1 MLLARGMDWSR
12 FDAHGEDKAKA
23 FEAFARQLFERWC
36 RREYG
41 GELRDVPSPHGL
53 GGDGG
58 LDAYAVL
65 ASGKI
70 VGLQVKWFPDRFGQ
84 AQIDQIRD
92 SFQTAI
98 RVRPNLVRYCVAL
111 PCALT
116 DDRGRKEKTERARW
130 DDWIARAAKI
140 APNVEVNLWDQAKL
154 EDLLHE
160 SENEGLHAYWFTDG
174 VFTLTDLAQRF
185 DTARRSWLNA
195 RYVPDLHATGR
206 LEEDLALRLGEPGA
220 RAKILGPVKEATAK
234 LEALREDVDRL
245 ARISIFG
252 RDVPDAEQLR
262 GAALDALDRMVGA
275 GKALAYALCHATPL
289 PEHLEP
295 REHDEE
301 HLRRLAGVLLDLERD
316 RIHIPTRAIREHL
329 DRCVEE
335 LGHPFSLLRGAWARW
350 RGSRLLGAYVGAPG
364 VGKTHGLAH
373 AVEQQL
379 SRGMPAVVLRAR
391 DCPLEEGWE
400 EILRKALDQPRSRLS
415 EILNAMEAT
424 ATRAHVRR
432 AWRSVQTP
440 QGAADVPGSGQPSGS
455 ASHHDNRVEP
465 EPACFL
471 LAIDGLEESGNH
483 RRWAELLG
491 ELSAHLERH
500 PRVRAAVTLRT
511 ASREAILGRVRVDL
525 FDEIVLPTGG
535 EVDTLLRKTCS
546 AKGIELPDRRIRWA
560 IREPLSVRLYCE
572 LRGQMPAHPAA
583 WGSRPQDVSLTALL
597 SEKLRR
603 VEKELQDKF
612 GRSRRVPLLEALTAL
627 AGARME
633 RGGMSRDDA
642 IDVVRA
648 AVPSAQALSNDDA
661 NWLLEQA
668 KEHGLVTEWV
678 TESGDLRPPIHHVE
692 LAFEPLVDY
701 LIARRACGAAQDA
714 LTRGE
719 APPLPDVLRD
729 RRDALTQTAILLAQ
743 QDISVVRSGLWRE
756 QLPRE
761 EIERLELRAIAAL
774 DDDAARACHGWVLER
789 LRASMPSCRRVL
801 AELCVP
807 VARDVRHPFGP
818 RFVHEAL
825 LPLLP
830 ARRDQFWSG
839 PQHLPGDNGH
849 PWEGSGDRALEELT
863 IAEGDPADGP
873 PLLLAWALTS
883 VRTEWRRRLRVEL
896 VRWASR
902 DIDDLIRWLDLV
914 IRTND
919 PQMTEDISMV
929 AFGAACLT
937 GADPSLER
945 LIGWVDQHLLA
956 PDAAHRREDVV
967 VLHAARGIVER
978 ARAVGVVVDP
988 AVLERAHRFYAPTG
1002 ETLPIDAEAA
1012 RAASDHHGVEP
1023 VSTRFAWYVVPPAIE
1038 PFFRYAGA
1046 MDLHMWSPKQA
1057 ERLDPR
1063 AARIL
1068 RAHAE
1073 QAQNSVLSPLR
1084 FAFGALVAHLRAVGW
1099 NEAEFYGD
1107 SHAEEPTA
1115 TVGMDVAIAR
1125 YYGEASA
1132 RGEVSPV
1139 CTVAEKYIR
1148 TGCRQLK
1155 AYLAAR
1161 APADVR
1167 GGANGLIE
1175 PPVDPVLID
1184 LFEPNPSSDAALE
1197 FSRDDDPWVFWADD
1211 GLNSARHLGSQ
1222 DQVDRAIE
1230 WVMTAP
1236 PPEIEPWLR
1245 IPRRAAPRFG
1255 REEEDEWI
1263 TLWGE
1268 VRARERESQA
1278 DSTLWIGSAVA
1289 AERDTGLLAAHAPTV
1304 DASSLVRLCQ
1314 DDGSGCHRVDPVEA
1328 MWAPWAEER
1337 IETYHIPVSGRTTE
1351 LMSASVEV
1359 GYHGPRGIG
1368 RSCRLPAGWLR
1379 SLLGVVDARPVG
1391 GGANWCFMD
1400 RDGRAQAVYSHHSTE
1415 QITWQKALVV
1425 RRRALERVLVA
1436 RSQRLV
1442 WSVRLFR
1449 EPAPGIIDHF
1459 SKDAPSALRYW
1470 LWLAVM
1476 SGSSV
1481 GNLRIDVVPLPG
1493 SGSVLGADE
1502 SESSSRAAPEPCSP
1516 SEDPIGPGNPDLATP
1531 LSSDLDD
1538 DQAIPYFLWDDP
1550 IPVSEVRRRLKS
1562 ASPPERDR
1570 LLGKILREAQDPD
1583 VWRFTTPE
1591 EVAARFSQLARH
1603 LGRRRRFWE
1612 FLLKLWH
1619 KEGLLEQ
1626 EPA

>member
-12 FDAHGEDKAKA
+12 FDAHGKDKAEA

-41 GELRDVPSPHGL
+41 GELRDIPIPDGS

-70 VGLQVKWFPDRFGQ
+70 VGLQVKWFPDRLGQ
-84 AQIDQIRD
+84 PQIDQIHD

-98 RVRPNLVRYCVAL
+98 RVRRNLVRCCVAL

-130 DDWIARAAKI
+130 RDWIARAREI
-140 APNVEVNLWDQAKL
+140 APNVEVNLWDEAKL
-154 EDLLHE
+154 EALLGE
-160 SENEGLHAYWFTDG
+160 SENEGLHAYWFPG
-174 VFTLTDLAQRF
+174 SVFTLNDLKQRF
-185 DTARRSWLNA
+185 AAARRGWLNL
-195 RYVPDLHATGR
+195 RYEPHLHATGR
-206 LEEDLALRLGEPGA
+206 LEEDLALRLGEPEA
-220 RAKILGPVKEATAK
+220 RTKILRHVKEATGK
-234 LEALREDVDRL
+234 LEALREDVARL
-245 ARISIFG
+245 ERLSIFL
-252 RDVPDAEQLR
+252 REVPDAEQLR
-262 GAALDALDRMVGA
+262 VAALDALDRMLDA

-295 REHDEE
+295 SEHDEE

-316 RIHIPTRAIREHL
+316 RLHVPTRSIREHL
-329 DRCVEE
+329 ERCVDE
-335 LGHPFSLLRGAWARW
+335 LGRPIPLLRHAWARW
-350 RGSRLLGAYVGAPG
+350 RGARLLGAYVGAPG
-364 VGKTHGLAH
+364 VGKTYGLAH

-379 SRGMPAVVLRAR
+379 SRGMPAVILRAR
-391 DCPLEEGWE
+391 DCPLGGWD
-400 EILRKALDQPRSRLS
+400 EILQKALDQPRSRLP

-424 ATRAHVRR
+424 ATRADVRR
-432 AWRSVQTP
+432 ARSPVQNP
-440 QGAADVPGSGQPSGS
+440 DGAADVQDPAAQSGANPGHGDG
-455 ASHHDNRVEP
+455 VEP
-465 EPACFL
+465 EPVCFL
-471 LAIDGLEESGNH
+471 LAIDGLEESGQH

-491 ELSAHLERH
+491 ELSVHLERH

-525 FDEIVLPTGG
+525 FDEIALPTGG
-535 EVDTLLRKTCS
+535 EVDTLLRATCG
-546 AKGIELPDRRIRWA
+546 AMHIELPDRRVRWA

-572 LRGQMPAHPAA
+572 LRRRMPAHSAG

-597 SEKLRR
+597 GEKLRR
-603 VEKELQDKF
+603 IEEELQDKR
-612 GRSRRVPLLEALTAL
+612 GWSRRVPLREALTAL
-627 AGARME
+627 AEASMGRGAIR
-633 RGGMSRDDA
+633 RDDA
-642 IDVVRA
+642 VA
-648 AVPSAQALSNDDA
+648 AVCAAIPPAQGLSIVDVH
-661 NWLLEQA
+661 WLLEQA
-668 KEHGLVTEWV
+668 KEHALVTEWAV
-678 TESGDLRPPIHHVE
+678 ESDDLLPPILHVE

-701 LIARRACGAAQDA
+701 LIARRACDAARDA
-714 LTRGE
+714 LARGE
-719 APPLPDVLRD
+719 ASPLPEVLRD
-729 RRDALTQTAILLAQ
+729 RRDALTQAALLLAQ
-743 QDISVVRSGLWRE
+743 KGFSLVRSGLWRD

-774 DDDAARACHGWVLER
+774 DDGAARTYHGWVLER

-807 VARDVRHPFGP
+807 VARDVTHPFGP

-825 LPLLP
+825 LSLLP
-830 ARRDQFWSG
+830 AKRDQFWSG
-839 PQHLPGDNGH
+839 PRHLPGDGGQ

-863 IAEGDPADGP
+863 LEDDPADGP

-883 VRTEWRRRLRVEL
+883 VDTAWRRRLRAEL
-896 VRWASR
+896 ARWASR
-902 DIDDLIRWLDLV
+902 DIGELLRWLDLV
-914 IRTND
+914 ICTND
-919 PQMTEDISMV
+919 PQMVEDVSMV
-929 AFGAACLT
+929 AYGAACLT
-937 GADPSLER
+937 GADPSLVQLVR
-945 LIGWVDQHLLA
+945 WVDEHVLA
-956 PDAAHRREDVV
+956 PDAPHRREDVA

-988 AVLERAHRFYAPTG
+988 AILERAHRFYAPTG
-1002 ETLPIDAEAA
+1002 ETLPMDAEAA

-1023 VSTRFAWYVVPPAIE
+1023 VSTRFAWYVVPPAID
-1038 PFFRYAGA
+1038 PFFRYAA
-1046 MDLHMWSPKQA
+1046 SMDLHLWSPERA
-1057 ERLDPR
+1057 ARLDPR
-1063 AARIL
+1063 ADRIL

-1073 QAQNSVLSPLR
+1073 QAELPALSPLR

-1107 SHAEEPTA
+1107 SRDDGPAA

-1125 YYGEASA
+1125 YHGDARV

-1148 TGCRQLK
+1148 AGCRQLQ

-1167 GGANGLIE
+1167 GVANGPIE
-1175 PPVDPVLID
+1175 PPVDPVRIAQI
-1184 LFEPNPSSDAALE
+1184 EPNPASDAALE
-1197 FSRDDDPWVFWADD
+1197 SSREGDPWVFWADD
-1211 GLNSARHLGSQ
+1211 GLVSSIHLDSQ
-1222 DQVDRAIE
+1222 DQVDRAVE
-1230 WVMTAP
+1230 WVRTAP

-1245 IPRRAAPRFG
+1245 LPRGAAPRFE
-1255 REEEDEWI
+1255 REEDEWI

-1278 DSTLWIGSAVA
+1278 DSTLCIGAGAV
-1289 AERDTGLLAAHAPTV
+1289 AERDAGLLAFHAR
-1304 DASSLVRLCQ
+1304 S
-1314 DDGSGCHRVDPVEA
+1314 VDPQTLGLLCEDGELGCDGVDPGEA
-1328 MWAPWAEER
+1328 MWAPWSEER
-1337 IETYHIPVSGRTTE
+1337 IGAYEIPTGDRAIE
-1351 LMSASVEV
+1351 LTGTSVEA
-1359 GYHGPRGIG
+1359 GYRGLRGIA
-1368 RSCRLPAGWLR
+1368 RSCRLPARWLR
-1379 SLLGVVDARPVG
+1379 VLLGLVDAKPVG

-1400 RDGRAQAVYSHHSTE
+1400 REGRVEAVYSHHSTG

-1425 RRRALERVLVA
+1425 RRRALERALDA
-1436 RSQRLV
+1436 QNQRLV
-1442 WSVRLFR
+1442 WSVRLLR
-1449 EPAPGIIDHF
+1449 EPAPGIIDHH
-1459 SKDAPSALRYW
+1459 SKDAPSALRGW

-1476 SGSSV
+1476 GDASV
-1481 GNLRIDVVPLPG
+1481 GGLRIDVVRLPG
-1493 SGSVLGADE
+1493 SGGVRGADE
-1502 SESSSRAAPEPCSP
+1502 PDAASRAAPARCGA
-1516 SEDPIGPGNPDLATP
+1516 SEAPIGPGNPELATP

-1591 EVAARFSQLARH
+1591 EVAARFNQLARH

>member
-12 FDAHGEDKAKA
+12 FDAHGKDKAEA
-23 FEAFARQLFERWC
+23 FEAFAGQLFERWC
-36 RREYG
+36 RKAYA
-41 GELRDVPSPHGL
+41 GELPDVRIPDGQ

-70 VGLQVKWFPDRFGQ
+70 VGLQVKWFSGRLGQ
-84 AQIDQIRD
+84 AQIDQIHD

-98 RVRPNLVRYCVAL
+98 RVRRNLVRYCVAL

-130 DDWIARAAKI
+130 SDWIGRATAM
-140 APNVEVNLWDQAKL
+140 APNVEVDLWDKAKL
-154 EDLLHE
+154 EALLGE
-160 SENEGLHAYWFTDG
+160 SENEGLHAYWFPDS
-174 VFTLTDLAQRF
+174 VFSLNDLIQRF
-185 DTARRSWLNA
+185 DAARRGWLDV
-195 RYVPDLHATGR
+195 RYTPHLHATGR
-206 LEEDLALRLGEPGA
+206 LEEDLALRLGEPEA
-220 RAKILGPVKEATAK
+220 RAKILPRVKEATTK
-234 LEALREDVDRL
+234 LEALRVDVARL
-245 ARISIFG
+245 ERLSVFR

-262 GAALDALDRMVGA
+262 GAALGALDRMVGA

-289 PEHLEP
+289 PEHVEP
-295 REHDEE
+295 SEHDED
-301 HLRRLAGVLLDLERD
+301 HLRRLATVLGDLERD
-316 RIHIPTRAIREHL
+316 RFHVPTRGIREHL
-329 DRCVEE
+329 DRCVDE
-335 LGHPFSLLRGAWARW
+335 LGHPSSLLRDAWARW
-350 RGSRLLGAYVGAPG
+350 RGARLLGAYVGTPG

-373 AVEQQL
+373 AVGQRL
-379 SRGMPAVVLRAR
+379 SRGMPAVIVRAR
-391 DCPLEEGWE
+391 DCPLGGGWE
-400 EILRKALDQPRSRLS
+400 KILREALDRPHSRLS
-415 EILNAMEAT
+415 DILNAMEAT
-424 ATRAHVRR
+424 AMRAQTRR
-432 AWRSVQTP
+432 ARTSSQTA
-440 QGAADVPGSGQPSGS
+440 QGAADAQGS
-455 ASHHDNRVEP
+455 AQQFGSSSGHDERLEP
-465 EPACFL
+465 EPVCFL
-471 LAIDGLEESGNH
+471 LAIDGLEESGQH

-491 ELSAHLERH
+491 ELSTHLERH

-525 FDEIVLPTGG
+525 FDEIALPTGG
-535 EVDTLLRKTCS
+535 EVDTLIRETCR
-546 AKGIELPDRRIRWA
+546 AMKIELPDRRIRWA

-572 LRGQMPAHPAA
+572 LRRPRPAHPAA
-583 WGSRPQDVSLTALL
+583 WGSRPQDVSLTGLL
-597 SEKLRR
+597 GEKLRR
-603 VEKELQDKF
+603 IEEELQDKR
-612 GRSRRVPLLEALTAL
+612 GWSRRVPLREALTAL
-627 AGARME
+627 AEASMGRGA
-633 RGGMSRDDA
+633 MSRDDA
-642 IDVVRA
+642 VAAVHA
-648 AVPSAQALSNDDA
+648 AVPPAQGLSILDA
-661 NWLLEQA
+661 HWLLDQA
-668 KEHGLVTEWV
+668 KEHGLVIEWAAD
-678 TESGDLRPPIHHVE
+678 SDDLRPPIQHVE

-701 LIARRACGAAQDA
+701 LIARRACDSAQDA
-714 LTRGE
+714 LARGE

-743 QDISVVRSGLWRE
+743 KDISLVRSSLWRD
-756 QLPRE
+756 QLPQE

-774 DDDAARACHGWVLER
+774 DGVAARTYHGWVLER

-801 AELCVP
+801 AELCIP
-807 VARDVRHPFGP
+807 VARDVEHPFGP

-839 PQHLPGDNGH
+839 PQHLPGDSGQ

-863 IAEGDPADGP
+863 LAEDDPADGP

-883 VRTEWRRRLRVEL
+883 VITAWRRRLRAEL
-896 VRWASR
+896 ARWASR
-902 DIDDLIRWLDLV
+902 DIGELIRWLDLV
-914 IRTND
+914 ICTND
-919 PQMTEDISMV
+919 PQMTEDVSMV

-937 GADPSLER
+937 GAEPSLVR
-945 LIGWVDQHLLA
+945 LVRWVDEHVLS
-956 PDAAHRREDVV
+956 PDARHRRDDVA

-988 AVLERAHRFYAPTG
+988 AILERAYRFYASTG
-1002 ETLPIDAEAA
+1002 ETLHIDAEAA
-1012 RAASDHHGVEP
+1012 RAASDHHGVKP
-1023 VSTRFAWYVVPPAIE
+1023 VSARFAWYVVPPAID
-1038 PFFRYAGA
+1038 PFFRYAVS
-1046 MDLHMWSPKQA
+1046 MDLHMWSPERA
-1057 ERLDPR
+1057 EGLDPR

-1073 QAQNSVLSPLR
+1073 QAEISVLSPLR

-1099 NEAEFYGD
+1099 SEAEFYGD
-1107 SHAEEPTA
+1107 TRDEEPAA

-1125 YYGEASA
+1125 YHGDARV

-1148 TGCRQLK
+1148 TGCRQLQ

-1167 GGANGLIE
+1167 GVANGPIE
-1175 PPVDPVLID
+1175 PPVDPVRIARL
-1184 LFEPNPSSDAALE
+1184 EPNPASDAALE
-1197 FSRDDDPWVFWADD
+1197 SSTEREPWVFWADD
-1211 GLNSARHLGSQ
+1211 GLVSSIHLDSQ

-1230 WVMTAP
+1230 WVRTAP
-1236 PPEIEPWLR
+1236 PPEIEPWLCL
-1245 IPRRAAPRFG
+1245 PRGAAPRFE
-1255 REEEDEWI
+1255 REEDEWI

-1278 DSTLWIGSAVA
+1278 DSTLWIGAAAV
-1289 AERDTGLLAAHAPTV
+1289 AERDAGLLAVHAR
-1304 DASSLVRLCQ
+1304 S
-1314 DDGSGCHRVDPVEA
+1314 VDPQTIGCICEDGELGCNGVDPGEA
-1328 MWAPWAEER
+1328 MWAPWSEER
-1337 IETYHIPVSGRTTE
+1337 IGAYEIPVGGRAIE
-1351 LMSASVEV
+1351 LMGTSVEA
-1359 GYHGPRGIG
+1359 GYHGLRGIA
-1368 RSCRLPAGWLR
+1368 RSCRLPARWLR
-1379 SLLGVVDARPVG
+1379 VLLDLVDAKPVG

-1400 RDGRAQAVYSHHSTE
+1400 REGRVQAIYSHHSTG

-1425 RRRALERVLVA
+1425 RRRALERALDA
-1436 RSQRLV
+1436 QNQRLV
-1442 WSVRLFR
+1442 WSVRLLR
-1449 EPAPGIIDHF
+1449 EPAPGIIDYF
-1459 SKDAPSALRYW
+1459 SKDAPSALRSW

-1476 SGSSV
+1476 GDSSV
-1481 GNLRIDVVPLPG
+1481 GGPRIDVVPLPG
-1493 SGSVLGADE
+1493 SGSVRGADE
-1502 SESSSRAAPEPCSP
+1502 PDASSRAAPARCSP
-1516 SEDPIGPGNPDLATP
+1516 SEAPIGPGNPELATP

-1562 ASPPERDR
+1562 ASLPERDR